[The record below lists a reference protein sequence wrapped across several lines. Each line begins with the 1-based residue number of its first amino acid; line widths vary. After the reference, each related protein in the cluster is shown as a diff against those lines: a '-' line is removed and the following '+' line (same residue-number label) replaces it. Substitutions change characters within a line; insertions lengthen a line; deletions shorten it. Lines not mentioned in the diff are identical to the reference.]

1 MLDIQDALIYICFM
15 IEMQYT
21 PSDGETKMK
30 TIEIINEK
38 EIVEVTLADFKYD
51 RKEYHVLTIKL
62 NGRKHT
68 DIFKSLAAA
77 RNWAQW
83 A

>member
-1 MLDIQDALIYICFM
+1 
-15 IEMQYT
+15 
-21 PSDGETKMK
+21 MK
-30 TIEIINEK
+30 TIEIINKK
-38 EIVEVTLADFKYD
+38 EIVEITLPDFKYD
-51 RKEYHVLTIKL
+51 RKEYQVWTIKS

-68 DIFKSLAAA
+68 DIFKNLAAA